1 MMEEIKYPQFLA
13 ALVALDLPKPTQEVV
28 FAKEYGRKW
37 RTDFMI
43 AQGTTKIAIEI
54 EGGAFSGG
62 RHTRGVGFV
71 ADMQKYNAYSML
83 GYTLL
88 RFTAEQATKQPIMC
102 AKWIKCVLEGTI
114 DKELFAIVRKKKK

>member
-1 MMEEIKYPQFLA
+1 MKDLKYPQLLA
-13 ALVALDLPKPTQEVV
+13 AFVALDLPIPTQEVV
-28 FAKEYGRKW
+28 FAKELGRKW
-37 RTDFMI
+37 RTDFTI
-43 AQGTTKIAIEI
+43 IQGTKKIAIEI

-71 ADMQKYNAYSML
+71 NDMQKYNAYSLL

-88 RFTAEQATKQPIMC
+88 RFTSEQAIKQPIMC

-114 DKELFAIVRKKKK
+114 DKELIAIVRKKRK